1 MNHKKRSFTSDSETD
16 WSKRQRSDPST
27 PTELSG
33 TGSALS
39 CQPSQTWPPNT
50 TDTIDDNPRLGW
62 LTPATPIS
70 APPQQPLGTQIH
82 HDAAIEGVTS
92 HTLADLRQRN
102 KEMESIIQGSGGRA
116 ASQVYHE
123 LQAVCKGLP
132 KEVTDP
138 SSDLLQPQTQF
149 GSSSGGEVLSVK
161 GQISGKLANWG
172 RKASKELPADSV
184 TDEDT
189 VMTGVDS

>member
-1 MNHKKRSFTSDSETD
+1 MNIKKRSTTSDSETD
-16 WSKRQRSDPST
+16 RSKRQRSDPST
-27 PTELSG
+27 PTKLSG

-50 TDTIDDNPRLGW
+50 TDTLNDNPTLGW
-62 LTPATPIS
+62 LTPATPDS
-70 APPQQPLGTQIH
+70 APNQQPHGTQIH
-82 HDAAIEGVTS
+82 HDAAIEGFLS

-102 KEMESIIQGSGGRA
+102 KEMESIIKGAGGRA
-116 ASQVYHE
+116 ASQVYYE

-138 SSDLLQPQTQF
+138 SSDLLQPQTQIGF
-149 GSSSGGEVLSVK
+149 SSGGEVSSVK
-161 GQISGKLANWG
+161 GQISEKLAYWKC
-172 RKASKELPADSV
+172 KASKELPADSV
-184 TDEDT
+184 ADEDT